1 MRQLDREFKRRME
14 VAEEVKIAKTTVPL
28 IKGLNYQ
35 DLVAKSAE
43 NDALKETVKR

>member
-1 MRQLDREFKRRME
+1 MRQLDREFKIRME
-14 VAEEVKIAKTTVPL
+14 VAQEDKLTKTTVPL
-28 IKGLNYQ
+28 IKALNYQ